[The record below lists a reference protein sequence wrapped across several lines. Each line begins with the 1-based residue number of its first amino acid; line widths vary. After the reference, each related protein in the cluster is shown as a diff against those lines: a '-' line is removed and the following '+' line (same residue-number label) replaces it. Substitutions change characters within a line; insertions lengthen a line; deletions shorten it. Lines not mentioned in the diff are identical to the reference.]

1 VDLARIASEVSEA
14 VGRMESS
21 RTEIV
26 RANGHADALTVAI
39 MGCAVN
45 GPGEASHADLG
56 VACGEGR
63 AVLFKNGTI
72 MTSMDEKE
80 IVPTILKEISAFE
93 CDNRK

>member
-21 RTEIV
+21 RTEIA
-26 RANGHADALTVAI
+26 RTNGHMDALTVAI

-72 MTSMDEKE
+72 VTSMDEYE
-80 IVPTILKEISAFE
+80 FVSALLKEISAFE
-93 CDNRK
+93 RDNRK